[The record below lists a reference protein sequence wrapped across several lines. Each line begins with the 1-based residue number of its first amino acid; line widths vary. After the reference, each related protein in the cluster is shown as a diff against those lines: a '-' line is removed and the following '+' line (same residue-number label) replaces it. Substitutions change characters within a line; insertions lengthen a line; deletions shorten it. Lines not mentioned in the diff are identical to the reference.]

1 MIPWPRCNQRERL
14 EFEIVVACRYTEMS
28 QICFDRDIFGTSMG
42 IFRTFLQ
49 HFRDIFTRKPIR
61 HCGPGFG
68 RRQCLLLFPFNCC
81 LKSELLLPLTLG
93 TMAKFDW
100 YARLRQYDYPI
111 WFTSYKLDYSILGN
125 TQWAFSRI
133 FCTEKMVYISF
144 CKMSSDYY
152 LYYARLIDLK
162 L

>member
-1 MIPWPRCNQRERL
+1 
-14 EFEIVVACRYTEMS
+14 MS

-49 HFRDIFTRKPIR
+49 HFRDIFTTKPIR

-133 FCTEKMVYISF
+133 FCTEKNGVYFILQNGWWLLPI
-144 CKMSSDYY
+144 
-152 LYYARLIDLK
+152 LYKTDRFEIIR
-162 L
+162 

>member
-1 MIPWPRCNQRERL
+1 MFQKCFNLDILGHLW
-14 EFEIVVACRYTEMS
+14 EF
-28 QICFDRDIFGTSMG
+28 
-42 IFRTFLQ
+42 FRTFLQ
-49 HFRDIFTRKPIR
+49 HFRDIFTTKPIR

-133 FCTEKMVYISF
+133 FCTEKNGVYFILQNGWWL
-144 CKMSSDYY
+144 
-152 LYYARLIDLK
+152 LYYTRLIDLK

>member
-1 MIPWPRCNQRERL
+1 
-14 EFEIVVACRYTEMS
+14 MS

-111 WFTSYKLDYSILGN
+111 WFTSYKLDYGILGN

-133 FCTEKMVYISF
+133 FCTEKNGVYFILQNII
-144 CKMSSDYY
+144 CNDLQYKT
-152 LYYARLIDLK
+152 LIWVVCNINLLPK
-162 L
+162 IPLALFYINICTC